1 MKIEST
7 DKGMS
12 LIILL
17 GIIVA
22 LGIIGAGIVSFMDV
36 KQRSYPVAVKSYQA
50 LNLAN
55 AGVEFAIRYANDQ
68 NNNPAN
74 PGFPNAFLYNTSA
87 YIASP
92 PNWTTINFGNGNFQ
106 INYNSTTNTLISRG
120 ICGIATREVSIK
132 SFLAYALTGG
142 LTLVPGAANL
152 PHQGEGA
159 NKEVHI
165 PLMNN
170 FDADIYLFR
179 IDISLLN
186 AGSNDCLQDINVAAG
201 QVYDYTLD
209 TSNPYY
215 KKNNGICLPQ
225 PDNPPDPSPQA
236 LFRFNMGAPPYYVH
250 IPANSIF
257 TDVIS
262 FKSSAR
268 NDIYYVTLY
277 YSLNSDLSSPQ
288 TSIVIFRI

>member
-1 MKIEST
+1 MKIEFT
-7 DKGMS
+7 NKGMS
-12 LIILL
+12 LIILM

-22 LGIIGAGIVSFMDV
+22 VGIIGAGIVSFMDV

-92 PNWTTINFGNGNFQ
+92 PNWTTITFGNGSFK
-106 INYNSTTNTLISRG
+106 INYNSTDNTLISRG
-120 ICGIATREVSIK
+120 ISGNATREVSIK

-142 LTLVPGAANL
+142 LTLVPDSANL
-152 PHQGEGA
+152 PHQGGGA
-159 NKEVHI
+159 NKEIHI

-170 FDADIYLFR
+170 FDADIYLFQM
-179 IDISLLN
+179 DLSLLN
-186 AGSNDCLQDINVAAG
+186 AGGNDCLQDINVSAG

-209 TSNPYY
+209 SSNPYY

-225 PDNPPDPSPQA
+225 PDNPPDPFPQA
-236 LFRFNMGAPPYYVH
+236 LFRFNKGVSPYYFR

-257 TDVIS
+257 TDIIS
-262 FKSSAR
+262 FKSGAR
-268 NDIYYVTLY
+268 NDVYYVTLH

-288 TSIVIFRI
+288 ISIVIFRI